1 MSMNLGL
8 RLLILVL
15 LAAVPVLA
23 IQVHDRLQ
31 GREQRKAA
39 IAEQAL
45 NLARLAAAQQD
56 QFIESARYLLAAAAQ
71 FPEVQNLDQ
80 DGCSARMRELLVQF
94 PNITGISAVGRDG
107 IQFCSGFDSVAAA
120 DLSDRAYF
128 QRAVR
133 DRTLTIS
140 GYVIGRRSGRP
151 HLNFAYPAIGA
162 TGDVQAVVVLG
173 FSLDRLS
180 GSLVE
185 TPLPSGATISLI
197 DGDGILLAR
206 APPAPEWIGRRVR
219 EAPVTDA
226 MLARREGVIEGA
238 GIDGTERMHGFAPL
252 LASADLFA
260 VVGLPWQEA
269 YRQADRLF
277 WRETLFTVLAFALAA
292 LAALFSAD
300 LWIRRPLT
308 GLQEAVGR
316 MTQGDLSVR
325 AKAGRGSSPELRELA
340 ENFNEMASTLE
351 RRQTALE
358 ASESRFRAVVETAA
372 DGIITINARGII
384 ASVNSEAERL
394 FGYARD
400 ELVGRN
406 VKLLMPSP
414 DAERHDEYLARYLRT
429 GEAKIIGIGRE
440 VTGRRE
446 DGSTFAMSLS
456 IGEFRLEGERYF
468 TGIVRDVTE
477 RKRAEDRQR
486 LLSAEVDHRAKNLL
500 AMIQAMI
507 LLTKGDA
514 SSVDDFAK
522 TIIGRLHALSR
533 AHDLLAREKWTGAS
547 LRAIITNEAQ
557 AFGADGARLSVV
569 GDDAYLPPRAAQTL
583 SLALH
588 ELTTNAAKHG
598 ALSMPQG
605 QVEIRSTV
613 SGPELR
619 LIWTET
625 GGPEVK
631 PPCSHGFGTVIVE
644 RSIAHEL
651 GGAVEVQYDPGGLR
665 CEMRI
670 PLSPVSRPSP
680 RMYEGMV
687 R

>member
-1 MSMNLGL
+1 MKLSL

-23 IQVHDRLQ
+23 IQVHDLLR

-45 NLARLAAAQQD
+45 DLARLAAAQQD

-80 DGCSARMRELLVQF
+80 DGCSGRMRELLDQF
-94 PNITGISAVGRDG
+94 PTVTGISAAGLDG
-107 IQFCSGFDSVAAA
+107 IQFCSGFGSPAPASLA
-120 DLSDRAYF
+120 DRPYF

-133 DRTLTIS
+133 DQALAIS
-140 GYVIGRRSGRP
+140 GYIIGRRNGRP
-151 HLNFAYPAIGA
+151 HVNFAYPAMDGA
-162 TGDVQAVVVLG
+162 GEVRAVVVLG

-180 GSLVE
+180 ESLSA

-197 DGDGILLAR
+197 DGDGVLLAR
-206 APPAPEWIGRRVR
+206 APPEPEWIGRRVR

-226 MLARREGVIEGA
+226 MLVRREGVMESA
-238 GIDGTERMHGFAPL
+238 GIDGIERMHGFAPL

-277 WRETLFTVLAFALAA
+277 WRETLFTLLAFALAA
-292 LAALFSAD
+292 LAALLSAD
-300 LWIRRPLT
+300 LWIRRPLSA
-308 GLQEAVGR
+308 LQEAVGR
-316 MTQGDLSVR
+316 MKQGDLSVR
-325 AKAGRGSSPELRELA
+325 ARTGRGSSPELRELA
-340 ENFNEMASTLE
+340 GNFNDMASALE
-351 RRQTALE
+351 RRQAALE
-358 ASESRFRAVVETAA
+358 ASEARFRAVVETAA

-384 ASVNSEAERL
+384 ESVNPEAERL
-394 FGYARD
+394 FGYARE
-400 ELVGRN
+400 ELIGHN
-406 VKLLMPSP
+406 IKMLMTTP

-440 VTGRRE
+440 VTGRRK
-446 DGSTFAMSLS
+446 DGSTFAMFLS

-468 TGIVRDVTE
+468 TGIVRDITE

-514 SSVDDFAK
+514 RSVDDFTK
-522 TIIGRLHALSR
+522 TIIGRLHALGR
-533 AHDLLAREKWTGAS
+533 AHDLLARDRWTGAS
-547 LRAIITNEAQ
+547 LRDIIANEAH
-557 AFGADGARLSVV
+557 AFGADGVRLGVV
-569 GDDAYLPPRAAQTL
+569 GEDVYLPPRAAQTL

-598 ALSMPQG
+598 ALSVPQG
-605 QVEIRSTV
+605 RVEIRSTV
-613 SGPELR
+613 DGPELQ

-631 PPCSHGFGTVIVE
+631 SPCSRGFGTVIVE

-651 GGAVEVQYDPGGLR
+651 GGKVEVQYAPSGLR
-665 CEMRI
+665 CEIRI
-670 PLSPVSRPSP
+670 PLRPVSRQCS
-680 RMYEGMV
+680 RM
-687 R
+687 